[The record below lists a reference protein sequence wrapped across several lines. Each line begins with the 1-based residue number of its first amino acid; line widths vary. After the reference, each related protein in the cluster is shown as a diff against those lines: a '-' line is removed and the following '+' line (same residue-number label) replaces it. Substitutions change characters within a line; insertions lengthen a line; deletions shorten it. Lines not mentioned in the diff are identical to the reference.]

1 MKLIKIA
8 FALFALLATTASA
21 QMLIEV
27 PTIEKD
33 ANGLSVPMDF
43 AIDLKGVSD
52 KGLEFSQFKDKPLVV
67 FFFSA
72 KCPHCIRAYPH
83 VELMQKEFAEMG
95 MTFLAIASGS
105 NQTRDVKKF
114 IDDQQASLPFFID
127 SDRAFAGK
135 YKITSVP
142 TTFLVNSKGEFIR
155 YNNFSKEKIDLEI
168 AIKDM
173 VKE

>member
-1 MKLIKIA
+1 MNLFKIA
-8 FALFALLATTASA
+8 LTLFTLLASTASA
-21 QMLIEV
+21 QMLVEV

-67 FFFSA
+67 YFFSA

-95 MTFLAIASGS
+95 MTFVAVASGS
-105 NQTRDVKKF
+105 NRTRDVKNF
-114 IDDQQASLPFFID
+114 ISDQQASLPFFID
-127 SDRAFAGK
+127 SDRAFASK
-135 YKITSVP
+135 YSITSVP

-168 AIKDM
+168 AIKEM